1 MSKKRSVPR
10 RGRRLGK
17 EAWILAARDALIEG
31 GPEAVKVERIAKTLE
46 ATRAAFYWHFADR
59 DELLSEVLAYWR
71 LASVA
76 NYEKVIENEDHDGAA
91 ELEILNNL
99 WRDDK
104 DFDPAFDSAM
114 RLWAR
119 NSKQVAAAVKK
130 VDKERID
137 VLHTVFKNLNYDEP
151 EALVRARV
159 AYFQQVGYY
168 ALGIKETRKVRR
180 ELAPVYLKVLLGE

>member
-1 MSKKRSVPR
+1 MPQ

-17 EAWILAARDALIEG
+17 DAWILAARDALVEG
-31 GPEAVKVERIAKTLE
+31 GPEAVKVERIAKTLK

-59 DELLSEVLAYWR
+59 EELLAEVLAYWR

-76 NYEKVIENEDHDGAA
+76 SYEEVIKREDHDGAA

-104 DFDPAFDSAM
+104 GFDPAFDSAM

-119 NSKQVAAAVKK
+119 NSRKVATAVKK
-130 VDKERID
+130 VDDKRIAI
-137 VLHTVFKNLNYDEP
+137 LHSVFKNLDYDEP

-168 ALGIKETRKVRR
+168 ALGIKETRKARR
-180 ELAPVYLKVLLGE
+180 ELAPVYLKVLLGQ